1 MRLITVLGNRPQ
13 FVKAAQVSKYIL
25 QNSHI
30 QETII
35 HTGQHYDKNMSDV
48 FFDELG
54 IPTPKYNLSI
64 GSATHGKQTAR
75 MLEGI
80 EDILL
85 QEEPDAL
92 LVYGDTNSTL
102 AGALAAGKLQ
112 IPIVHIEA
120 GLRYYNKLIPEEP
133 NRVFTDYL
141 SSVLFCPTATAVE
154 NLKREGIVEG
164 VYHVG
169 DVMLD
174 CILEN
179 KEIALKKI
187 PYKECMSKLEPYSD
201 IQFEG
206 INSINEIRQRKYYL
220 ATIHRA
226 ENTDSIEKLSNII
239 ESFEALDLPVLFLV
253 HPRTINIIRR
263 DLNHRLY
270 KNILFVKPASYYEMI
285 VLMSHASKILTDSGG
300 IQKEAYFLRTPCVTL
315 TDQTEWIET
324 LDGGWNVLCQIDK
337 NDIINK
343 VMNTHTDSKVFEN
356 HYFGDGK
363 ATEKIIR
370 IMETVFE
377 GR

>member
-1 MRLITVLGNRPQ
+1 VKLITVLGNRPQ
-13 FVKAAQVSKYIL
+13 FIKAAQVSKHIL
-25 QNSHI
+25 KNSHI

-35 HTGQHYDKNMSDV
+35 HTGQHYDKNMSEI
-48 FFDELG
+48 FFDELC
-54 IPTPKYNLSI
+54 IPSPKYNLSI

-80 EDILL
+80 EDIIL
-85 QEEPDAL
+85 QEKPDAL
-92 LVYGDTNSTL
+92 MVYGDTNSTL

-112 IPIVHIEA
+112 VPVVHIEA

-154 NLKREGIVEG
+154 NLKKEAIEEG
-164 VYHVG
+164 VYNVG

-179 KEIALKKI
+179 KEIALKMI
-187 PYKECMSKLEPYSD
+187 PYKECISKLEPYSD
-201 IQFEG
+201 IQFEN
-206 INSINEIRQRKYYL
+206 INSIYKIQEMSYYL

-226 ENTDSIEKLSNII
+226 ENTDCIEKLSTII

-253 HPRTINIIRR
+253 HPRTINIIRKY
-263 DLNHRLY
+263 LNNCLY
-270 KNILFVKPASYYEMI
+270 KNILFVKPVSYFQMI
-285 VLMSHASKILTDSGG
+285 VLMSHANKILTDSGG
-300 IQKEAYFLRTPCVTL
+300 IQKEAYFLKIPCVTL

-337 NDIINK
+337 NNIVNS
-343 VMNTHTDSKVFEN
+343 VLSTHTDLKVFEN
-356 HYFGDGK
+356 NYFGDGK
-363 ATEKIIR
+363 ATEKIIKVL
-370 IMETVFE
+370 ETVF
-377 GR
+377 RH